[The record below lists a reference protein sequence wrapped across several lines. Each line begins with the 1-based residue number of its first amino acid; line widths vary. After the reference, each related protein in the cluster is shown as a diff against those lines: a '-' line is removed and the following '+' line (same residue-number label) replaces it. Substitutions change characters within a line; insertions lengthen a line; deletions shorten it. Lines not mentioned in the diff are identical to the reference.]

1 MSRYKKNSITLFGA
15 IGLGTGVM
23 ISAGIFALMGQVAE
37 LGGKWF
43 PLIFIL
49 GGIVTVFSAYSYI
62 KLSNTYPS
70 AGGIGMYLVRAY
82 GKGNLAAFAAMLMT
96 FSMVINQSL
105 VARTFGTYTLQLFN
119 AEENS
124 LWVPAL
130 GVGLLILAFLVNIS
144 GNKFIQTFT
153 SFFSILK
160 IIGLLIFAG
169 AGLLLTNFA
178 ISPAQSTSQVADTPV
193 MGFIAA
199 IALTILSFKGFT
211 TITNQGE
218 EIVKPHK
225 NVGRAIIYSIIISLI
240 VYILLAWT
248 VSSNLPLNEIIDKQN
263 YALAAA
269 AEPALGELGVWFTV
283 IVAIIATISGIIVSV
298 FSVSR
303 MLAMLTDMK
312 LIPHSHFHM
321 PGDIQKHTLVYTVV
335 VAMVLTV
342 SFDLSRIASM
352 GAILYLVM
360 DMIIHWGLLTKLK
373 NDVDANPFII
383 STALILD
390 ALVLIAFLWVKVKT
404 DILIV
409 IVSLIVMLITYF
421 GIKWFLNANKHQT
434 KSNH

>member
-218 EIVKPHK
+218 DIVKPHK

-342 SFDLSRIASM
+342 SFDLSRI
-352 GAILYLVM
+352 
-360 DMIIHWGLLTKLK
+360 
-373 NDVDANPFII
+373 
-383 STALILD
+383 
-390 ALVLIAFLWVKVKT
+390 
-404 DILIV
+404 
-409 IVSLIVMLITYF
+409 
-421 GIKWFLNANKHQT
+421 
-434 KSNH
+434 

>member
-1 MSRYKKNSITLFGA
+1 
-15 IGLGTGVM
+15 
-23 ISAGIFALMGQVAE
+23 
-37 LGGKWF
+37 
-43 PLIFIL
+43 LIFIL

-312 LIPHSHFHM
+312 LIPHSHFRM

-409 IVSLIVMLITYF
+409 IVSLIVMLIT
-421 GIKWFLNANKHQT
+421 
-434 KSNH
+434 